1 MDMKE
6 KVDAFKEDALKVVEG
21 IKDAKIG
28 VQC

>member
-6 KVDAFKEDALKVVEG
+6 KVEAFSDDALKEVEG